1 MMDMALKGFGGQ
13 INQLLLS
20 ANREREREIEKT
32 HPYWQSVRAEFLIT
46 IAHFLRGDQ
55 FRGFA
60 GSAGPSQSTVY
71 SSSSSSDVKP
81 VTFAVSSTFAAFS
94 QSWLD
99 ASRSVVAS

>member
-1 MMDMALKGFGGQ
+1 M
-13 INQLLLS
+13 NQLLS
-20 ANREREREIEKT
+20 ANREREIEKI

-71 SSSSSSDVKP
+71 SSSSSSSDVKP
-81 VTFAVSSTFAAFS
+81 VTFAASSTFAAFS